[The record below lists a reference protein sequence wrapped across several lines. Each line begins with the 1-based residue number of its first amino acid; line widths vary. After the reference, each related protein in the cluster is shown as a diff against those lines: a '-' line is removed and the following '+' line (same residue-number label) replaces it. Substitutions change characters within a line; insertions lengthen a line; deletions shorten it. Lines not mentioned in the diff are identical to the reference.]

1 MIFIYLLSFITSVHP
16 STIQTNEIEIY
27 TIDWKPTPQV
37 CVQGRIKGL
46 IQVYEVT
53 SLFDNY
59 NFLVVKNNGFKK

>member
-37 CVQGRIKGL
+37 CVQGRVKGL
-46 IQVYEVT
+46 IQVYEV
-53 SLFDNY
+53 
-59 NFLVVKNNGFKK
+59 